1 MTADGPGDLLRR
13 QLDDSL
19 ESAGDAN
26 LARMQWSPAFWK
38 LCSHR
43 ASEREPSQG
52 ETRAKWS
59 LNQQLWYAM
68 DTCMLHRSPH
78 NVARG
83 SRTRS
88 HKLATTSRKTAGT
101 RSQHFCT
108 KARTIPALARTSTHT
123 RRGRWTSAYSR
134 GTNPRRFA
142 SVLFHI
148 ACRRGL
154 SFHCN
159 VAPSM
164 TAQVS
169 RWRMWTSERSS
180 TQTDCIYLV
189 SAQGYK
195 SDWKAI
201 NDCTSHCKVL
211 RFQNKLMFI
220 GGVRVPA
227 HSESVDGIN

>member
-1 MTADGPGDLLRR
+1 MELEPTTLVRDGHMHAA
-13 QLDDSL
+13 Q
-19 ESAGDAN
+19 
-26 LARMQWSPAFWK
+26 
-38 LCSHR
+38 
-43 ASEREPSQG
+43 
-52 ETRAKWS
+52 
-59 LNQQLWYAM
+59 
-68 DTCMLHRSPH
+68 
-78 NVARG
+78 VATQR
-83 SRTRS
+83 RTRFA
-88 HKLATTSRKTAGT
+88 HKVAQARHTTSRKTAGT

-169 RWRMWTSERSS
+169 RWRMWTSKRSS
-180 TQTDCIYLV
+180 TQTDGMYLV

-211 RFQNKLMFI
+211 RFQNELMFI
-220 GGVRVPA
+220 GGLRVPA